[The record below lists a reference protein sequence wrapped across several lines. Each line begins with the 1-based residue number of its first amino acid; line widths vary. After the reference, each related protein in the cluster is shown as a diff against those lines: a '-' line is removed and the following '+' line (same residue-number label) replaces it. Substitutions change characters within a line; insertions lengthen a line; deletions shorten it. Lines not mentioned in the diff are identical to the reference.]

1 MKKIVLL
8 AIPLLAV
15 AGGVMWVMD
24 GQRAP
29 WSGAGPAT
37 EVPAQVKGED
47 LGARRFTVPEQP
59 GRSGTKAPDSVS
71 PGMVVR
77 RSDESRIRASILPDD
92 ERAHIR
98 ERLAELESDVAQQI
112 KAYDENL
119 SDLEVRAQIEQQ
131 FGAQSDEIK
140 QLAMK
145 LAKDELARGKLQSM
159 N

>member
-1 MKKIVLL
+1 
-8 AIPLLAV
+8 
-15 AGGVMWVMD
+15 
-24 GQRAP
+24 
-29 WSGAGPAT
+29 
-37 EVPAQVKGED
+37 
-47 LGARRFTVPEQP
+47 
-59 GRSGTKAPDSVS
+59 
-71 PGMVVR
+71 MVVR